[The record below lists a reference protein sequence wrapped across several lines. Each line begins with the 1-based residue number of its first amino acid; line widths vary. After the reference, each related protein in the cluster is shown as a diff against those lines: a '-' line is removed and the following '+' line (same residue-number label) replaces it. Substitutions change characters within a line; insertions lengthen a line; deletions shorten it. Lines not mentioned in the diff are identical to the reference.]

1 MHPATSVILFSSLSG
16 LGFGLMVWLGLG
28 YPTVTGWSAFAFYF
42 IAYALAVGGLMA
54 SAFHLA
60 NPRNAPK
67 AFSQWRTSWLSR
79 EAWAAVIA
87 LLVVAGHAIG
97 VIFFATRLPWLGAL
111 GAVLALATVLTT
123 AMIYTQLRTVPRW
136 NTPATPVLFVTL
148 SLAGGALLAGQT
160 RFALPLLLLA
170 GAVQLLHWHLGD
182 RRAAN
187 PASTRASATGLGHI
201 GQVRLFEPPH
211 TGTNYLM
218 REMVHEIGRKHA
230 RRLRVLTILLMI
242 VLPVILLALSF
253 SHWLA
258 AVAVIAHLAGAITS
272 RWLFFA
278 EAEHSVGLYYGK
290 GK

>member
-42 IAYALAVGGLMA
+42 IAYALAVGGLLA

-60 NPRNAPK
+60 NPKNAPK

-97 VIFFATRLPWLGAL
+97 VIFFATRLPWLGGL
-111 GAVLALATVLTT
+111 GSVLALATVLTT

-136 NTPATPVLFVTL
+136 NTPATPALFLTL
-148 SLAGGALLAGQT
+148 SLAGGALLAGQV

-170 GAVQLLHWHLGD
+170 GAVQLAHWHLGD
-182 RRAAN
+182 RREAA

-211 TGTNYLM
+211 TGSNYLM
-218 REMVHEIGRKHA
+218 REMVHEVGRKHA
-230 RRLRVLTILLMI
+230 LRLRVLTIVLMVAIPSVLLI
-242 VLPVILLALSF
+242 LPF
-253 SHWLA
+253 SHTLA
-258 AVAVIAHLAGAITS
+258 ALAAAAHLAGAITS

-278 EAEHSVGLYYGK
+278 EARHSVALYYGK
-290 GK
+290 GM